1 MALAEALGVLNTIG
15 NIAQV
20 AFPIINTIF
29 GQKNTSQQQTGGGTM
44 SGGSSSATT
53 QTGMSQ
59 TVSNQNMQQTSQS
72 MQKGDISGISNILRA
87 ALTTATGSNWKD
99 AFSASQGSAQTANN
113 LQLGQWTLATALNQY
128 NQYKANQINLAN
140 IASARKYNSDEAAKE
155 RAWAQQMRKT
165 AYQDTV
171 KDLQEAGLNPILAAS
186 RGATELGTGAAA
198 SASTGGGAA
207 QAAQTAS
214 IPSAHAASAQSMYD
228 YGNNNMQFLNNA
240 FATINNA
247 KQFGYEKLAQT
258 LTKDMMTVSQA
269 SSRSISE
276 YAQKTDN
283 WANMDSE
290 QFQSYNFP
298 EMKDSYKMGGGSS
311 HGGGGGR
318 GR

>member
-1 MALAEALGVLNTIG
+1 MAVSEILGVLNTIG

-44 SGGSSSATT
+44 TGGSSSATT

-59 TVSNQNMQQTSQS
+59 TVSNQNMQQTGQS
-72 MQKGDISGISNILRA
+72 MQQGDISGIGNILKA
-87 ALTTATGSNWKD
+87 ALTTATGSNWKE

-113 LQLGQWTLATALNQY
+113 MQLGQWTLATALNQY
-128 NQYKANQINLAN
+128 NQYKANQINLEN
-140 IASARKYNSDEAAKE
+140 IASARQYNSNEAAKE
-155 RAWAQQMRKT
+155 RAWAKEMRKT

-171 KDLQEAGLNPILAAS
+171 KDLQAAGLNPILAAS
-186 RGATELGTGAAA
+186 RGATQLGTGAAA
-198 SASTGGGAA
+198 SASTGGDAA
-207 QAAQTAS
+207 QAAQAAS

-228 YGNNNMQFLNNA
+228 YGNNTMQFLNNA
-240 FATINNA
+240 MATINNA
-247 KQFGYEKLAQT
+247 KQYGYEQLARNVT
-258 LTKDMMTVSQA
+258 SDMMTISQA

-276 YAQKTDN
+276 YAQKTDS
-283 WANMDSE
+283 WANMDSS
-290 QFQSYNFP
+290 QFQTYNFP
-298 EMKDSYKMGGGSS
+298 GMEESYKMGGGSS